1 MNLLRFLVSSL
12 SHFPKVENPSDEDF
26 LCVAG
31 ILLSIVV
38 KPGAERPGF
47 LLLLDAATLTEV
59 ARAEVDTVFP
69 VTLHGMYC
77 DPKPDTA

>member
-1 MNLLRFLVSSL
+1 MFFCLFKSL
-12 SHFPKVENPSDEDF
+12 PHLPAVENPSEEEF

-31 ILLSIVV
+31 VLLSIVV

-59 ARAEVDTVFP
+59 ARAEVDTIFP

-77 DPKPDTA
+77 DPKPDTG